1 MKISQL
7 KKIGLG
13 LAVAAVSVILPVAAY
28 ASWGPDRPTKV
39 YTKGVAGFD
48 HVTFNSFT
56 GTENYGDERTFYDV
70 KDASNTNQGG
80 FSDEL
85 KVQPGQE
92 LLFRTYVHNGADS
105 SLNSAANNYV
115 GIARDAKVKVL
126 LPTGNDT
133 ALRSISFISASNA
146 QPGEVSDSTKLLG
159 DTPFSLEYIPGSAL
173 MHTNATTG
181 TPGIKLSDN
190 IVKDGAPIGYDKA
203 DGNVPG
209 CFEYGSV
216 VVFKARVVAPKLQIT
231 KQIGIPGSGKWQ
243 EEVAAKPGDTLSYN
257 VHYENKG
264 NAVAHNVVLTDKLP
278 ANVDVVPGTV
288 KLYNPLHPEGK
299 QLNDTSF
306 FKEGI
311 NVSDHAVNAGGNVQ
325 FKVKVKSDL
334 KTSFTG
340 INTACVGS
348 DETRKDIC
356 DTATFKVTIDCKT
369 NPEQPQCKPP
379 VLNCTTNP
387 ERPECKTTPPVT
399 PPTELPETGVEA
411 PIAGLAGM
419 GGMSYAV
426 TSYIRSKKNLANALR
441 NVRK

>member
-1 MKISQL
+1 MQISRL

-13 LAVAAVSVILPVAAY
+13 IAVAAVSIAIPMAAI

-39 YTKGVAGFD
+39 YYKGVPGFD

-56 GTENYGDERTFYDV
+56 GTDNYGDERTFYDV
-70 KDASNTNQGG
+70 KDAANTNQGG

-105 SLNSAANNYV
+105 SLNDAAHNYA
-115 GIARDAKVKVL
+115 GIARDTKVKVL

-133 ALRSISFISASNA
+133 ALRSISFISAKNA
-146 QPGEVSDSTKLLG
+146 EPGEVSDSTKLIG

-181 TPGIKLSDN
+181 TPGIKLSDD

-209 CFEYGSV
+209 CFNYGSV
-216 VVFKARVVAPKLQIT
+216 VVFKARVVAPKLVIT
-231 KQIGIPGSGKWQ
+231 KEIGIPGSGKW
-243 EEVAAKPGDTLSYN
+243 EKEVASKPGDTLSYN

-288 KLYNPLHPEGK
+288 KLFNPLHPNGL

-306 FKEGI
+306 FNEGL
-311 NVSDHAVNAGGNVQ
+311 NLSDYAVNSGGNVQ
-325 FKVKVKSDL
+325 FKVKVKSTL
-334 KTSFTG
+334 NTSFTG

-348 DETRKDIC
+348 DETRKDVC

-369 NPEQPQCKPP
+369 NPNQPQCKPP
-379 VLNCTTNP
+379 VQNCTTNP

-399 PPTELPETGVEA
+399 SLPSTGVET
-411 PIAGLAGM
+411 PLAGLAGM

-426 TSYIRSKKNLANALR
+426 SAYLKSKKTLAESLR